1 MNAARRVMTAP
12 KISSKNKN
20 FKATSRDLEIEKVDH
35 FCEKKNDTEKT
46 TLDDHAIFGAPDLL
60 EVMLWLCQSVHP
72 ILAEVVAKNL
82 VKM

>member
-12 KISSKNKN
+12 KISFKSEN
-20 FKATSRDLEIEKVDH
+20 FKSTSRDLKIEKMNH

-60 EVMLWLCQSVHP
+60 
-72 ILAEVVAKNL
+72 
-82 VKM
+82 KMVL